1 MAMNISV
8 MKIFIWKIYIWGFIS
23 IIGRASAVFF
33 RKKFSRRSKPKTE
46 KLTKKL
52 SSRQTLN
59 EFFFYQAASDQIS
72 WYSKKNVRNLFAIKN
87 YFPLSF
93 RVDKCNRFTDRKLAK
108 KKFLRFFFTHSK
120 YEIKSIIF
128 KFMQHAENE
137 SVK

>member
-1 MAMNISV
+1 MR
-8 MKIFIWKIYIWGFIS
+8 FYINYRKS
-23 IIGRASAVFF
+23 F
-33 RKKFSRRSKPKTE
+33 RRILPKKVLPSFETQNRKTY
-46 KLTKKL
+46 KKL